1 MERDHDA
8 PRWRR
13 YRRFWGADPDADV
26 DDELRFHLEMRADDL
41 RRGGLPADEARREAE
56 RRFGDVARVRG
67 WLRAHDRTI
76 HRRRTRADTMDAL
89 LLDVRYALRTLR
101 LQPGFTLAVVLVL
114 GIGIGAATAM
124 FGAVDAALLRPLP
137 FRHHERLVELD
148 AVGVPF
154 ADHAWPKNRPEL
166 DEARALRDVFDGVG
180 AYLTGGLNL
189 TGGDAPARARV
200 ALVTPDLLPMLGV
213 HPALGRTFAPDEGT
227 PATARVALLSDALWR
242 TQFGGD
248 SAIVGGTVRL
258 NDVPYTVV
266 GVMPPGFGFPRDA
279 ELWLALPVP
288 FSMDGATREAF
299 RQSISERV
307 VARLAPGVTPHGA
320 AVRLEALVRQWAG
333 PEWAPDVE
341 EPLVTPLRDVL
352 VGNRRDALL
361 VLMGATILLM
371 LVACANVTN
380 LLLARAATRR
390 AELTL
395 RASLGASRWRLARQL
410 LVESAI
416 LALGGSLLGVAL
428 AYATL
433 DGLAALLPPSLT
445 GVAPARVDARVLGFA
460 VAAAAATGL
469 LFGLWPALGA
479 SRANPAA
486 TLKAGSAGGATRREG
501 VHARRVFVVV
511 EIALALMLAVGA
523 GLMLR
528 SFRELASEDFG
539 MRTER
544 AASLEVSLPRSRY
557 ATAARRAE
565 FLERVLARLRATPG
579 IEAAGS
585 INGLPLTS
593 SVIGI
598 PVTAAGRPAPPMD
611 DIPFT
616 EQLEVSPDYFAAAGI
631 PLRRGRT
638 VPAGG
643 DSTAPGGVV
652 INERLAAYLWPGE
665 DPIGRSLVRFGL
677 DTQTV
682 VGVVGDTRGWAVDKE
697 PQPQMYDGIGTGPMA
712 NFALVARGAL
722 PPAVLARRMTDAVR
736 AVDPQQAVYN
746 VRPLGDVVDA
756 ALAPRRTNTV
766 LITAFGAIAVAL
778 AAVGVY
784 GVIAYG
790 VARRTREIGIRVA
803 LGARREDVL
812 ALVAREGLVLAVVG
826 VTLGLAGAWALRQVL
841 ASLLYGVTPADPAA
855 FAGAAAVLLVVAV
868 AATLLPARRALHV
881 DPARTMR
888 VE

>member
-13 YRRFWGADPDADV
+13 YLRFWGADPDADV
-26 DDELRFHLEMRADDL
+26 DDELHFHLETHADDL
-41 RRGGLPADEARREAE
+41 RRRGLSADEARREAE

-114 GIGIGAATAM
+114 GLGIGAATAM

-137 FRHHERLVELD
+137 FQHDERLVELD
-148 AVGVPF
+148 LVGLPF
-154 ADHAWPKNRPEL
+154 ADHAWPKSTPEL

-189 TGGDAPARARV
+189 TGGDAPARTRV

-227 PATARVALLSDALWR
+227 PATSRVALLSDALWR

-248 SAIVGGTVRL
+248 SAVVGGTVRL
-258 NDVPYTVV
+258 NDVAYTVV
-266 GVMPPGFGFPRDA
+266 GVMPPGFGFPRDT
-279 ELWLALPVP
+279 ELWLALALP
-288 FSMDGATREAF
+288 FGAESREAF
-299 RQSISERV
+299 RQSISESV
-307 VARLAPGVTPHGA
+307 VARLAPDVTPEQA
-320 AVRLEALVRQWAG
+320 AARLEPLVRQYWTSELEG
-333 PEWAPDVE
+333 
-341 EPLVTPLRDVL
+341 PLVTPLRDVL

-361 VLMGATILLM
+361 VLMGATVLLM

-395 RASLGASRWRLARQL
+395 RASLGASRWRLGRQL

-416 LALGGSLLGVAL
+416 LAVGGSLLGVAL

-445 GVAPARVDARVLGFA
+445 GIAPARVDARVLGFA

-501 VHARRVFVVV
+501 VRARRVFVVV

-557 ATAARRAE
+557 ATAARRGE
-565 FLERVLARLRATPG
+565 FLDRVLARLRETPG

-611 DIPFT
+611 DVPFT

-643 DSTAPGGVV
+643 DSTSPGGVV

-665 DPIGRSLVRFGL
+665 DPIGRPLVRFGL

-722 PPAVLARRMTDAVR
+722 PPAVLARRMIDAVR

-826 VTLGLAGAWALRQVL
+826 VALGLAGAWALRQVL
-841 ASLLYGVTPADPAA
+841 ASLLYGVTPADPAS